1 MEVIE
6 TFNELEG
13 CPNTVS
19 NLVCGYSIGH
29 GSSTPVLECWCSA
42 AISSNPIH

>member
-29 GSSTPVLECWCSA
+29 GSSNPVLAFWSSA
-42 AISSNPIH
+42 DISSNPIH